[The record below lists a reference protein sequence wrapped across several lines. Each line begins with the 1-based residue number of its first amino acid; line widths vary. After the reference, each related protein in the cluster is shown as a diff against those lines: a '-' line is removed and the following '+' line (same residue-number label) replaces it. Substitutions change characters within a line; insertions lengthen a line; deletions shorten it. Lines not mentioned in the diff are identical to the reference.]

1 MKKPGKTALFSI
13 ALAALLG
20 FSACS
25 PQTAGLTRE
34 AYGRAQENCAAFI
47 GEHFSQSYIDTGRKS
62 AAPLLEEE
70 KHAVFVV
77 VDGPAD
83 YFAETAGQH
92 WVFTIGDTSGHQ
104 YAKIVCSETGQ
115 VIGYIPIE

>member
-1 MKKPGKTALFSI
+1 MKKPGKTAVLSI

-25 PQTAGLTRE
+25 SQTAGLTRA
-34 AYGRAQENCAAFI
+34 AYDSAQENCAAFI
-47 GEHFSQSYIDTGRKS
+47 GENFSQSRIDTGRKS

-70 KHAVFVV
+70 KQAVFVV
-77 VDGPAD
+77 VNGPAD
-83 YFAETAGQH
+83 YFAEATGRH

-104 YAKIVCSETGQ
+104 YAKMVCSETGQ